1 MRQYQIIEMST
12 FCTESRGEI
21 AVSTLRNSKSE
32 DFCSGLE
39 WKLVDLFQGVPDVV
53 AATGHLKIVGP
64 TQDDGPV
71 IWVFV
76 FLVCSVVSWKGNK
89 KRFMKK
95 IHISRDHIKA

>member
-1 MRQYQIIEMST
+1 MGQYQIIEMIT

-21 AVSTLRNSKSE
+21 AVSALGNSKSE

-39 WKLVDLFQGVPDVV
+39 WNLVDLFQGVPDVV

-89 KRFMKK
+89 RG
-95 IHISRDHIKA
+95 S